1 MVIKLSNTLQQY
13 ILQLHVGIKTTLLL
27 VLASIQMP
35 IAFAEVEYADANLVK
50 LHNKEVERTYENVKM
65 LQNKY
70 SGVEGKLEILKAE
83 LADLKEEE
91 NKLTTLYD
99 KFWNAAK
106 HGEAKMIEKANQT
119 SIRKTKANKAVIAK
133 TAEVAQVSR
142 QVLENKQTIEK
153 AIAENNKAQSKEK
166 ITFELVVSRQLSIEL
181 TKIETPVSVKLSAVA
196 ICSKMES
203 LITCADRVK
212 RLAEKRAMD
221 RGAQKAVN
229 TMTEVRNFQL
239 EKDSIVNSINAKLSN
254 EIILKSELIK
264 ASPLTYEVEL
274 SVDVAPVRSSLIK
287 SEIRKSIITELS
299 AYRFI
304 GSDF

>member
-1 MVIKLSNTLQQY
+1 MVQLTMCTKTSYKI
-13 ILQLHVGIKTTLLL
+13 ILFVAIF
-27 VLASIQMP
+27 LADISL
-35 IAFAEVEYADANLVK
+35 ANAEVEYADANLVK

-70 SGVEGKLEILKAE
+70 SGVEGNLEIAKAE
-83 LADLKEEE
+83 LADLEEE
-91 NKLTTLYD
+91 EAKLSILYN

-119 SIRKTKANKAVIAK
+119 SIRKTKANRAVIEK
-133 TAEVAQVSR
+133 RAEVAKSSR
-142 QVLENKQTIEK
+142 QVLENEQTIER
-153 AIAENNKAQSKEK
+153 AISENNKAKSKEK

-181 TKIETPVSVKLSAVA
+181 LKIETPVSLKLSATA

-203 LITCADRVK
+203 LITCAERVK
-212 RLAEKRAMD
+212 RLAEQRAID
-221 RGAQKAVN
+221 RGAQKAVT

-239 EKDSIVNSINAKLSN
+239 EKDDIINSINAKLSN
-254 EIILKSELIK
+254 EIILKSQLIK

-299 AYRFI
+299 VYRFI